1 MNENKTQHARLT
13 PEEIERIRK
22 EHRELLSRKDVE
34 ARNRLHQLEI
44 EQEPSV
50 HYDEM
55 RKIRFEEEEKLFKD
69 DPRYVLVTDDQGYQ
83 SYVSKEHAE
92 SRVHR
97 KKVRKKH
104 QRGFRAIIRDYGT
117 IALILGAMIALS
129 IYAFQLP

>member
-1 MNENKTQHARLT
+1 MNEKPPQTARLT
-13 PEEIERIRK
+13 PEEVERIRK

-34 ARNRLHQLEI
+34 ARARLHQMEI
-44 EQEPSV
+44 EQEPSA
-50 HYDEM
+50 HYDEL

-69 DPRYVLVTDDQGYQ
+69 DPRYVLVTDDHGYQ

-97 KKVRKKH
+97 KKIRKKH
-104 QRGFRAIIRDYGT
+104 QRGIRAILRDYGS
-117 IALILGAMIALS
+117 IALIVLAMVALT